1 PISVVNHNANSAKS
15 YAYRNENQ
23 ERFDSLAQAM
33 NSYQLD
39 EVIVKADSV
48 KKIGKSVYHSFMGR
62 VKTPKELITPHPSWL
77 TDRWERFPEVHIS
90 GV

>member
-1 PISVVNHNANSAKS
+1 MEPEVFYPFKHSVVNHNANSAKS

-48 KKIGKSVYHSFMGR
+48 KKIGKSVYLIFMGR
-62 VKTPKELITPHPSWL
+62 VKTAEEL
-77 TDRWERFPEVHIS
+77 
-90 GV
+90 